1 MFKVKFSS
9 ICSITICVLILS
21 IFSELP
27 SGILGDIF
35 KKKTI
40 VLYGL
45 LILILTPLITV
56 SASLVAK
63 KYVFFVLI
71 MSFVLEG
78 IGNALLSGADDAL
91 FYEGIRK
98 EGNEKQYDKIRGN
111 MQLISSII
119 LGIATFS
126 GGFLYTLNFDLPYIF
141 QSITFVI
148 ASIIILNTKE
158 IKKESLADKNYNL
171 NNSESTFIK
180 SLKNVLSVF
189 KEMVLSPNIFFL
201 FIFTIITVSVVN
213 AIFALL
219 PDYISKIGFNSAENG
234 IIFMIYSLFG
244 GIIAT
249 QAYRLSKLKYS
260 NLSMLVSAILII
272 SAVLQIQ
279 NNKIIFL
286 IGAGLL
292 YIVVD
297 ILDPIVM
304 QMLNLWVRDN
314 ARATFI
320 SGLSFAIS
328 LITMVVNPLIGLVV
342 QRYGTINMLT
352 ITSSVTVFLI
362 FISYLLILGSKKKE
376 KYTTEN

>member
-1 MFKVKFSS
+1 M
-9 ICSITICVLILS
+9 
-21 IFSELP
+21 FSELP